1 MGISKSY
8 LKDKF
13 QKKQYLQTG
22 DVVKPTTEYKPTLQE
37 FRDFYENV
45 PSYNYGYES
54 TYDSNPRMAGVQPEA
69 RPLTKE
75 AAQRIQ
81 SLPTNKEAKERYLG
95 KTFGTLPVIQ
105 GAGTYLG
112 YSPNRTWVGNGPYYQ
127 YDDFNRDKPG
137 VQAKRL
143 ESNPSYLYLLAPKDQ
158 KTLSTINEDIRLSTG
173 QSSAYGSQLVNNPE
187 IVEYAKQK
195 GIDLNDFSTKNFS
208 DYENRKNDPDIRNFA
223 KQNVNNQFSE
233 SMLASRNRLNYP
245 IGTATAGGT
254 VIQDPTQFNLMGYLP
269 VDLDL
274 YQDWQDN
281 EFTPN
286 TYDPL
291 KSRSYSTSIN
301 DPLLRQIYLNKA
313 GVPNDP
319 NIRKNILFHTNAFPI
334 QQYKPRT
341 NAQGEIYKDG
351 GQVKSKLKTSYKNKR
366 G

>member
-1 MGISKSY
+1 MGRINRSY

-22 DVVKPTTEYKPTLQE
+22 NEVKSDTPYKPTLQE
-37 FRDFYENV
+37 FRDFYESV

-54 TYDSNPRMAGVQPEA
+54 VYDSNPRMAGVQPEA

-75 AAQRIQ
+75 AAERIQ
-81 SLPTNKEAKERYLG
+81 SLPSDKEAKERYLG
-95 KTFGTLPVIQ
+95 KTFGTLPAIQ
-105 GAGTYLG
+105 GSGIYNG
-112 YSPNRTWVGNGPYYQ
+112 YSPSRTWVGNGPYYE
-127 YDDFNRDKPG
+127 YDGFGGRDPNLQSTK
-137 VQAKRL
+137 L
-143 ESNPSYLYLLAPKDQ
+143 ESNPSYLYLLAPKGE
-158 KTLSTINEDIRLSTG
+158 KTLATVDESIINPAHNTMSYARELS
-173 QSSAYGSQLVNNPE
+173 QNPE

-195 GIDLNDFSTKNFS
+195 GIDLNDFTTRDYST
-208 DYENRKNDPDIRNFA
+208 YENRMNDSRLRIG
-223 KQNVNNQFSE
+223 KQNVLNQFAE
-233 SMLASRNRLNYP
+233 SMLTSRDRLRHP
-245 IGTATAGGT
+245 IGRATGGGT

-269 VDLDL
+269 IDLDL

-281 EFTPN
+281 EITPN
-286 TYDPL
+286 DYDPL
-291 KSRSYSTSIN
+291 KTKSYSTSIN

-341 NAQGEIYKDG
+341 DAQGNIYKKG